1 VRRNK
6 HVSSLGRSLHA
17 DGVAVSLIAIV
28 RLRFNP
34 FKIKR
39 PSSLVDVEI
48 DFGKAAQKAIYEKFG
63 AALQVVGHTRREDLL
78 ARL

>member
-1 VRRNK
+1 
-6 HVSSLGRSLHA
+6 VSSLGRSLHA
-17 DGVAVSLIAIV
+17 DSVAVSLIAIV

-34 FKIKR
+34 FKFKR

-48 DFGKAAQKAIYEKFG
+48 DFGKALKSSV
-63 AALQVVGHTRREDLL
+63 LRRRSVGHRRREDLL